1 MEFQCQTQAI
11 KNLKQIVEAGRHSI
25 LVSGCAGSGKTYVVK
40 EWAKML
46 SINDVA
52 LVNPSVSELKTVIDT
67 LLDNRAPAVL
77 CIENLDE
84 GVIQAANPLLK
95 FIEECPNYLYVA
107 VTCTNIRSIPDTI
120 LSRCIL
126 IDVAM
131 PTPKD
136 LEAFAT
142 SISFEKFHFVEDK
155 IIWKCAKSFSDVKT
169 ILDLDSNK
177 LAYFESLSTMLEFKD
192 NVSSISWKLQHYP
205 DNSEAPVTIVIRY
218 LMKLLKANQIKP
230 CIDCLDDLQNS
241 HISANAVICKLI
253 FDLKY
258 TE

>member
-1 MEFQCQTQAI
+1 MDFQCQVQAI
-11 KNLKQIVEAGRHSI
+11 KNLKQIVEANRHSI
-25 LVSGCAGSGKTYVVK
+25 LVSGCAGSGKTYLVK

-46 SINDVA
+46 NINDVA

-67 LLDNRAPAVL
+67 LLDNRAPTVL

-84 GVIQAANPLLK
+84 GVAQASNPLLK
-95 FIEECPNYLYVA
+95 FIEECPDYLYVA

-142 SISFEKFHFVEDK
+142 SVSFEKFHFIEDK
-155 IIWKCAKSFSDVKT
+155 IIWKCAKSFSDVKLV
-169 ILDLDSNK
+169 LDLDANK
-177 LAYFESLSTMLEFKD
+177 LAYFESLSNMLEFKE
-192 NVSSISWKLQHYP
+192 NVGSISWKLQHYP
-205 DNSEAPVTIVIRY
+205 DNSEAPVIIVIRY
-218 LMKLLKANQIKP
+218 LMKLLKPNQIKP

-241 HISANAVICKLI
+241 HLSSNAVICKLI